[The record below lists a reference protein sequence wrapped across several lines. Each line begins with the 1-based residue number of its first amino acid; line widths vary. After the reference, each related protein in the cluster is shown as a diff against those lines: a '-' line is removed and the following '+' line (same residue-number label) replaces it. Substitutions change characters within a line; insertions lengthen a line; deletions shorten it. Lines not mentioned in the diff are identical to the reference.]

1 MRQIGKA
8 FSGNGSCMKYLRLL
22 RQLVNGQ
29 NKRGTCMYLALQMCL
44 QPIYAVLRAYMKRY
58 TYVQLSL
65 FGESSSS
72 REEKGKKGKGEVQQ

>member
-1 MRQIGKA
+1 
-8 FSGNGSCMKYLRLL
+8 
-22 RQLVNGQ
+22 
-29 NKRGTCMYLALQMCL
+29 MYLALQMCL

-72 REEKGKKGKGEVQQ
+72 REEKGKEGKGEVQQ

>member
-29 NKRGTCMYLALQMCL
+29 NKRGTCMYPALQMCL

-58 TYVQLSL
+58 VQLSL

-72 REEKGKKGKGEVQQ
+72 REEKGKEGKGEVQQ